1 MTRRNCDATAK
12 WTKENYLKLTWG
24 KVTGAAGYEVYV
36 RKCDG
41 KTLWTKV
48 AYIAKKGNVLNVT
61 LKKLGGKKFS
71 TTANYKYGVRAYKYV
86 NGKKVY
92 IGTSLTYHFVGS
104 KNKKETNAKSVTA
117 GRKAITIRAKKT
129 TKLTSKV
136 TKVNTKR
143 TLVKHDTLVR
153 YISSNPSVAKVD
165 LRTGKVTGVKAG
177 KCKIYCIA
185 LNGVKTTVSV
195 TVK

>member
-24 KVTGAAGYEVYV
+24 KVTGAAGYEIYV

-41 KTLWTKV
+41 KSLWTKP
-48 AYIAKKGNVLNVT
+48 AYTAKSSKTTSVT

-117 GRKAITIRAKKT
+117 GKKSITLGVKKT
-129 TKLTSKV
+129 TKIRTKI
-136 TKVNTKR
+136 TKVNTSR
-143 TLVKHDTLVR
+143 RLVKHDTLVR

-165 LRTGKVTGVKAG
+165 LNTGKVIGVKAG

>member
-24 KVTGAAGYEVYV
+24 KVIGAAGYEIYV

-41 KTLWTKV
+41 KSLWTKA
-48 AYIAKKGNVLNVT
+48 AYTAKSGKTTSVI

-104 KNKKETNAKSVTA
+104 MNKKETNAKSVTA
-117 GRKAITIRAKKT
+117 GIKAITLGVKKT
-129 TKLTSKV
+129 TKLTSMV
-136 TKVNTKR
+136 SKVNKKCK
-143 TLVKHDTLVR
+143 LVKHDTLVR

-165 LRTGKVTGVKAG
+165 LNTGKVIGVKAG

-185 LNGVKTTVSV
+185 LNGVKATVSV